1 MDSVSQPLNDL
12 RTFRDSLYRCFERR
26 ADALFELADALLTAA
41 GSVPSPVHLSLV
53 PAHRRGWGSLYA
65 ALRCGRIVEGPLRE
79 LLARHASAGEASH
92 APVYAVDVSV
102 WSRCDAES
110 SPGRGYYYHPSRHSA
125 GQPIVAGW
133 AYQLIAGLSFERDSW
148 VAPMDARRVRPEEDA
163 NDVAVEQAKDL
174 LERSSRRGAA
184 PLFVFDAGYDPVKLQ
199 RGLEGRRAHV
209 LVRLHSK
216 PRLLRRPRRGRE
228 KAGGAPAPP
237 RQEVRPSRPPN
248 LAGARPRAPLHDGGL
263 RRGTRQGVAGVA
275 PEDAPHSR
283 ALRVREGARRARHR
297 GPGGGGQ
304 APPPDPRA
312 QEAVALVLRRGRTGS
327 RSVVAGLRQ
336 EVRPGAHD
344 PLPQADARVD
354 HAEGQAPRTGGPLDL
369 ARHRRLR
376 PTEAGPLVR
385 GGPPTAVGAPAARAT
400 VDAMADAAGFRDAP
414 GGGGHAGKGAE
425 TLREVAGTAQ
435 RAPLGP
441 GEALPGT
448 QESRLNRERMPE
460 EDFAADIKTVAKFPT
475 VKRQD
480 TYGLRIT
487 NQLTS

>member
-209 LVRLHSK
+209 LVRLHSNRAFYADPEEVEK
-216 PRLLRRPRRGRE
+216 RPVGRPRRHG
-228 KAGGAPAPP
+228 KKF
-237 RQEVRPSRPPN
+237 
-248 LAGARPRAPLHDGGL
+248 
-263 RRGTRQGVAGVA
+263 
-275 PEDAPHSR
+275 
-283 ALRVREGARRARHR
+283 AL
-297 GPGGGGQ
+297 
-304 APPPDPRA
+304 PDPRTWPEPA
-312 QEAVALVLRRGRTGS
+312 HEHRCTTEDYGEVRVRAWPGLHPKTRRIAERYGCESAPVVRGTVVLVEVAKLPRETRKPKKLWLWFSGEGEPDLDLLWRAYVRRFDLEHTIRFLKQTLGWTAPRVRHPEQADRWTWLVLL
-327 RSVVAGLRQ
+327 AYAQLRQ
-336 EVRPGAHD
+336 ARSCAEDSRLPWERPQRD
-344 PLPQADARVD
+344 
-354 HAEGQAPRTGGPLDL
+354 
-369 ARHRRLR
+369 RRLTPCR
-376 PTEAGPLVR
+376 TLR
-385 GGPPTAVGAPAARAT
+385 GFAALLAAVGTPAEAPKPCGRSPGRPKGRLSGRAKRYPALKKAA
-400 VDAMADAAGFRDAP
+400 
-414 GGGGHAGKGAE
+414 
-425 TLREVAGTAQ
+425 
-435 RAPLGP
+435 
-441 GEALPGT
+441 
-448 QESRLNRERMPE
+448 
-460 EDFAADIKTVAKFPT
+460 
-475 VKRQD
+475 
-480 TYGLRIT
+480 
-487 NQLTS
+487 